1 DVARG
6 RASPGTARCATRCAR
21 SRAPLRARG
30 SVRCPP
36 TRRAH
41 ARRRPECGAG
51 ALGGGRGP
59 HRVRLVGAACFAQR
73 CDVINVDVEPHAVL
87 PSGHSDPLEDAFVR
101 PRLLVLVALGAL
113 ACGGGSGSQTPAPQS
128 LPESLAQFMSAIKA
142 NDLDRLKAL
151 WGTERGPASG
161 WMKGEELKQ
170 RLTVLQIYLN
180 HVGYRVI
187 EGPLA
192 VPTKDDRR
200 VFRIEL

>member
-1 DVARG
+1 M
-6 RASPGTARCATRCAR
+6 
-21 SRAPLRARG
+21 
-30 SVRCPP
+30 
-36 TRRAH
+36 
-41 ARRRPECGAG
+41 
-51 ALGGGRGP
+51 
-59 HRVRLVGAACFAQR
+59 
-73 CDVINVDVEPHAVL
+73 
-87 PSGHSDPLEDAFVR
+87 R

-128 LPESLAQFMSAIKA
+128 LPESLAQFMSAVKA
-142 NDLDRLKAL
+142 NDLDRMKAL

-187 EGPLA
+187 EGPLP

-200 VFRIEL
+200 MFRIELQRANTCSVAVPIELAHAKDGRWLVVGTDLAAVGNPAEPCKR

>member
-1 DVARG
+1 M
-6 RASPGTARCATRCAR
+6 P
-21 SRAPLRARG
+21 PYLR
-30 SVRCPP
+30 VTP
-36 TRRAH
+36 T
-41 ARRRPECGAG
+41 
-51 ALGGGRGP
+51 
-59 HRVRLVGAACFAQR
+59 
-73 CDVINVDVEPHAVL
+73 
-87 PSGHSDPLEDAFVR
+87 PLEGVFVR

-161 WMKGEELKQ
+161 WMKSEELKQ

-187 EGPLA
+187 EGPLPVA
-192 VPTKDDRR
+192 AKDDRR
-200 VFRIEL
+200 MFRIELQRATSCSEIGRASCRE